1 MSDMKLILE
10 NWSNYSKAQ
19 KLAENPQYIHEF
31 LGVSPVLLESD
42 SNEYYRQI
50 LEQQELYEGMLDSI
64 KKFIGK
70 QVSGQLTPIKNLARV
85 IGQSIK
91 DTTGEAAKKFITL
104 IQTQVINP
112 IFKEIT
118 NVLKKLKLDT
128 ISKFISDK
136 IFTPINNIQGL
147 FKKVFATTTAAVLLY
162 QAYQYAKPF
171 ITGIKGLAGKAL
183 DDAKG
188 KLVEKFQEFVKG
200 GAANAVKT
208 AAQASGFDTW
218 LKATAGAIVGGIPLV
233 ADALEPATT
242 RYFKVKKVAGPNVQ
256 RKGQTAAQKKKAMRK
271 AAKKARRRE

>member
-1 MSDMKLILE
+1 MKLILE

-64 KKFIGK
+64 LKFIKKQGK
-70 QVSGQLTPIKNLARV
+70 EAVTPIANLARV

-104 IQTQVINP
+104 IQSEVINP

-118 NVLKKLKLDT
+118 NALKKLKLDT
-128 ISKFISDK
+128 ISRFISDK
-136 IFTPINNIQGL
+136 IFTPISNIQGL

-162 QAYQYAKPF
+162 QAYEYIKPYV
-171 ITGIKGLAGKAL
+171 TGIKGLVGKGL

-188 KLVEKFQEFVKG
+188 KLAEKFQEFVKG
-200 GAANAVKT
+200 GTANAVKT

-218 LKATAGAIVGGIPLV
+218 LKTTAGAIVGGIPLV

-256 RKGQTAAQKKKAMRK
+256 KKGQTAAQKKKAMRK
-271 AAKKARRRE
+271 AAKKARRREE

>member
-1 MSDMKLILE
+1 MKLILE
-10 NWSNYSKAQ
+10 NWNNYSRAQ

-64 KKFIGK
+64 LKFIKKQGK
-70 QVSGQLTPIKNLARV
+70 EAVTPIANLARV

-104 IQTQVINP
+104 IQTEVINP
-112 IFKEIT
+112 IFKEIA
-118 NVLKKLKLDT
+118 NVLKKLKLN
-128 ISKFISDK
+128 KISDFIQNK
-136 IFTPINNIQGL
+136 IFTPIVNIQGL

-162 QAYQYAKPF
+162 QAYEYIKPYV
-171 ITGIKGLAGKAL
+171 TGIKGLVGKGL
-183 DDAKG
+183 DDAKD

-208 AAQASGFDTW
+208 AAQASGFDKW
-218 LKATAGAIVGGIPLV
+218 LKTTAGAIVGGIPLV

-256 RKGQTAAQKKKAMRK
+256 KKGQTAAQKKKAMRK
-271 AAKKARRRE
+271 AAKKARRREE

>member
-1 MSDMKLILE
+1 MKLILE

-31 LGVSPVLLESD
+31 LGVSSVLLESD

-64 KKFIGK
+64 MNFIKKQGK
-70 QVSGQLTPIKNLARV
+70 EAATPIANLARV

-91 DTTGEAAKKFITL
+91 DTTGEAAKKFINL
-104 IQTQVINP
+104 VQLEVINP
-112 IFKEIT
+112 IFREIY
-118 NVLKKLKLDT
+118 NVLKKLKLT
-128 ISKFISDK
+128 KISDFIQDK
-136 IFTPINNIQGL
+136 IFTPMDKIQGL

-162 QAYQYAKPF
+162 QAYEYVKPY
-171 ITGIKGLAGKAL
+171 ITGIKGLVGKGL

-208 AAQASGFDTW
+208 AAQSSGFGKW

-233 ADALEPATT
+233 ADALEPATA
-242 RYFKVKKVAGPNVQ
+242 RFLKVKKVGGPHTH
-256 RKGQTAAQKKKAMRK
+256 RKGQTAAQKKKAIRK
-271 AAKKARRRE
+271 AARKARRRREE